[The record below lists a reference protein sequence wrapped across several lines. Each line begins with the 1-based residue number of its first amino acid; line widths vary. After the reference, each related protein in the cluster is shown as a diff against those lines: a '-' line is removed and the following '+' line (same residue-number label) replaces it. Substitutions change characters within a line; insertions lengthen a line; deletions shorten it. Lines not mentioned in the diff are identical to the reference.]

1 MSSSVFSKAWLGRS
15 GMCVGRERIPCAY
28 KNSLRTRLREAVAG
42 REPSKGMRM
51 NCCHF
56 LVSMLLV
63 FFLFWNSGALNA
75 EPFRVGFP
83 SLATGFAPSWVA
95 ADKGIWKKHGLDVE
109 LIFLR
114 GGSRTVSALL
124 GDSVDFI
131 IGSDLGVT
139 TAILQGAALTRVGT
153 TTNTLGYSMVTQP
166 GIKTVR
172 DLKGKVIGITPGR
185 DAAYARVVK
194 LLRDNGMDASK
205 DVTFLSVGDGG
216 PAARVAALSSGVIHA
231 TMFTPPSDMISE
243 KAGMRILTKI
253 DVANIGGGLNTST
266 MMAQKSRAQL
276 LRFLRGYMEAI
287 QYLKSHKDES
297 LKIFSKYVRNPDL
310 NIMAYLY
317 DEISMRAEPSLRPQT
332 DAVRALLDLA
342 ALDFPQAK
350 RLSEKDNWDLS
361 LLDEIQKSGFFEQ
374 LYR

>member
-1 MSSSVFSKAWLGRS
+1 MNRYRFYASVFLGVLFSSSSTLWS
-15 GMCVGRERIPCAY
+15 
-28 KNSLRTRLREAVAG
+28 
-42 REPSKGMRM
+42 
-51 NCCHF
+51 
-56 LVSMLLV
+56 
-63 FFLFWNSGALNA
+63 A
-75 EPFRVGFP
+75 ETFRVGFP

-114 GGSRTVSALL
+114 GGSRTVSALI
-124 GDSVDFI
+124 GGSVDFI

-139 TAILQGAALTRVGT
+139 TAILQGAALTRVGV

-172 DLKGKVIGITPGR
+172 DLRGKIVGITPGR

-231 TMFTPPSDMISE
+231 TMFTPPSDRISE
-243 KAGMRILTKI
+243 KAGMRILAKI
-253 DVANIGGGLNTST
+253 DVANVGGGLNTST
-266 MMAQKSRAQL
+266 AVLQKSRPQL

-287 QYLKSHKDES
+287 QYLQNNKDES

-310 NIMAYLY
+310 GIMAYLY
-317 DEISMRAEPSLRPQT
+317 DEISSRVERGLRPQA

-361 LLDEIQKSGFFEQ
+361 LIDEISKSGFLDQ
-374 LYR
+374 LYKS

>member
-1 MSSSVFSKAWLGRS
+1 
-15 GMCVGRERIPCAY
+15 C
-28 KNSLRTRLREAVAG
+28 
-42 REPSKGMRM
+42 
-51 NCCHF
+51 
-56 LVSMLLV
+56 LLMITGL
-63 FFLFWNSGALNA
+63 LFTMPAPARGA

-114 GGSRTVSALL
+114 GGSRTVSAMI
-124 GDSVDFI
+124 GGSVDFI
-131 IGSDLGVT
+131 IGSDLGAT
-139 TAILQGAALTRVGT
+139 TAILQGANIVRVGV
-153 TTNTLGYSMVTQP
+153 TTNTLGYSMVSHP

-172 DLKGKVIGITPGR
+172 DLKGKIIGITPGR

-231 TMFTPPSDMISE
+231 SMFTPPSDMISE

-253 DVANIGGGLNTST
+253 DVANVGGGLNTTS
-266 MMAQKSRAQL
+266 ASLQRNRGQI
-276 LRFLRGYMEAI
+276 LRFLRGYIEAI
-287 QYLKSHKDES
+287 HYLRNNRDES
-297 LKIFSKYVRNPDL
+297 LKVFSKYVRNPDL
-310 NIMAYLY
+310 VIMGYLY
-317 DEISMRAEPSLRPQT
+317 DEISTRAERNLRPQP
-332 DAVRALLDLA
+332 DAVRALLELA

-350 RLSEKDNWDLS
+350 RLSEKDHWDLS
-361 LLDEIQKSGFFEQ
+361 LLDEIQKSGFLEQ

>member
-1 MSSSVFSKAWLGRS
+1 MSLYRFYASVFLGVLFSSSSTLWS
-15 GMCVGRERIPCAY
+15 
-28 KNSLRTRLREAVAG
+28 
-42 REPSKGMRM
+42 
-51 NCCHF
+51 
-56 LVSMLLV
+56 
-63 FFLFWNSGALNA
+63 A
-75 EPFRVGFP
+75 ETFRVGFP

-114 GGSRTVSALL
+114 GGSRTVSALI
-124 GDSVDFI
+124 GGSVDFI

-139 TAILQGAALTRVGT
+139 TAILQGAALTRVGV

-172 DLKGKVIGITPGR
+172 DLRGKIVGITPGR

-194 LLRDNGMDASK
+194 LLRDNGMDASR

-231 TMFTPPSDMISE
+231 TMFTPPSDRISE
-243 KAGMRILTKI
+243 KAGMRILAKI
-253 DVANIGGGLNTST
+253 DVANVGGGLNTST
-266 MMAQKSRAQL
+266 AVLQKSRSQL

-287 QYLKSHKDES
+287 QYLQNNKDES

-310 NIMAYLY
+310 GIMAYLY
-317 DEISMRAEPSLRPQT
+317 DEISSRVERGLRPQA

-350 RLSEKDNWDLS
+350 RLSEKDNWLPGS
-361 LLDEIQKSGFFEQ
+361 TL
-374 LYR
+374 

>member
-1 MSSSVFSKAWLGRS
+1 MGIHPYWLGSLLLIAVLFGSRS
-15 GMCVGRERIPCAY
+15 G
-28 KNSLRTRLREAVAG
+28 VAQT
-42 REPSKGMRM
+42 
-51 NCCHF
+51 
-56 LVSMLLV
+56 
-63 FFLFWNSGALNA
+63 
-75 EPFRVGFP
+75 FRVGFP

-95 ADKGIWKKHGLDVE
+95 ADKAIWKKHGLDVE

-114 GGSRTVSALL
+114 GGSRTVSALI
-124 GDSVDFI
+124 GGSVDFI

-139 TAILQGAALTRVGT
+139 TAILQGANLTRVGV

-166 GIKTVR
+166 NIKTIR
-172 DLKGKVIGITPGR
+172 DLKGKIVGITPGR

-253 DVANIGGGLNTST
+253 DVANVGGGLNTST
-266 MMAQKSRAQL
+266 AILQKNRPQV

-287 QYLKSHKDES
+287 RYLKFHRDES
-297 LKIFSKYVRNPDL
+297 LRIFSKYVRNPDL
-310 NIMAYLY
+310 GIMAYLY
-317 DEISMRAEPSLRPQT
+317 EEISTRVEAGLRPHP

-342 ALDFPQAK
+342 AQDFPQAK
-350 RLSEKDNWDLS
+350 RLTEKDNWDLS
-361 LLDEIQKSGFFEQ
+361 LIEEIQKSGFLDQ
-374 LYR
+374 LYK

>member
-1 MSSSVFSKAWLGRS
+1 MSLYRFYASVFLGVLFSSSSTLWS
-15 GMCVGRERIPCAY
+15 
-28 KNSLRTRLREAVAG
+28 
-42 REPSKGMRM
+42 
-51 NCCHF
+51 
-56 LVSMLLV
+56 
-63 FFLFWNSGALNA
+63 A
-75 EPFRVGFP
+75 ETFRVGFP

-114 GGSRTVSALL
+114 GGSRTVSALI
-124 GDSVDFI
+124 GGSVDFI

-139 TAILQGAALTRVGT
+139 TAILQGAALTRVGV

-172 DLKGKVIGITPGR
+172 DLRGKIVGITPGR

-194 LLRDNGMDASK
+194 LLRDNGMDASR

-231 TMFTPPSDMISE
+231 TMFTPPSDRISE
-243 KAGMRILTKI
+243 KAGMRILAKI
-253 DVANIGGGLNTST
+253 DVANVGGGLNTST
-266 MMAQKSRAQL
+266 AVLQKSRPQL

-287 QYLKSHKDES
+287 QYLQNNKDES

-310 NIMAYLY
+310 GIMAYLY
-317 DEISMRAEPSLRPQT
+317 DEISSRVERGLRPQA

-361 LLDEIQKSGFFEQ
+361 LIDEISKSGFLDQ
-374 LYR
+374 LYKS

>member
-1 MSSSVFSKAWLGRS
+1 MNLYRFYASVFLGVLFSSSSTLWS
-15 GMCVGRERIPCAY
+15 
-28 KNSLRTRLREAVAG
+28 
-42 REPSKGMRM
+42 
-51 NCCHF
+51 
-56 LVSMLLV
+56 
-63 FFLFWNSGALNA
+63 A
-75 EPFRVGFP
+75 ETFRVGFP

-114 GGSRTVSALL
+114 GGSRTVSALI
-124 GDSVDFI
+124 GGSVDFI

-139 TAILQGAALTRVGT
+139 TAILQGAALTRVGV

-172 DLKGKVIGITPGR
+172 DLRGKIVGITPGR

-194 LLRDNGMDASK
+194 LLRDNGMDASR

-231 TMFTPPSDMISE
+231 TMFTPPSDRISE
-243 KAGMRILTKI
+243 KAGMRILAKI
-253 DVANIGGGLNTST
+253 DVANVGGGLNTAT
-266 MMAQKSRAQL
+266 AVLQKSRPQL

-287 QYLKSHKDES
+287 QYLQNNKDES

-310 NIMAYLY
+310 GIMAYLY
-317 DEISMRAEPSLRPQT
+317 DEISSRVERGLRPQA

-361 LLDEIQKSGFFEQ
+361 LIDEISKSGFLDQ
-374 LYR
+374 LYKS

>member
-1 MSSSVFSKAWLGRS
+1 M
-15 GMCVGRERIPCAY
+15 E
-28 KNSLRTRLREAVAG
+28 LRKL
-42 REPSKGMRM
+42 
-51 NCCHF
+51 F
-56 LVSMLLV
+56 YLV
-63 FFLFWNSGALNA
+63 FIVSLLSRAGGVLAA
-75 EPFRVGFP
+75 EAFRVGFP

-124 GDSVDFI
+124 GGSVDFI

-153 TTNTLGYSMVTQP
+153 TTNTLGYSMITQP
-166 GIKTVR
+166 NIKTIR
-172 DLKGKVIGITPGR
+172 DLRGKIIGITPGR

-194 LLRDNGMDASK
+194 LLRDNGMDPSK

-243 KAGMRILTKI
+243 KAGMRVLAKI

-266 MMAQKSRAQL
+266 AALQKNRAQL

-287 QYLKSHKDES
+287 QYLKLHKDES

-317 DEISMRAEPSLRPQT
+317 DEISMRAEPSLRPQP

-350 RLSEKDNWDLS
+350 RLTEKDNWDLS
-361 LLDEIQKSGFFEQ
+361 LLDEIQRSGHMQQTEKATAKAEAQCLGGFRLVREG
-374 LYR
+374 

>member
-1 MSSSVFSKAWLGRS
+1 MNRYWL
-15 GMCVGRERIPCAY
+15 Y
-28 KNSLRTRLREAVAG
+28 
-42 REPSKGMRM
+42 
-51 NCCHF
+51 
-56 LVSMLLV
+56 LLV
-63 FFLFWNSGALNA
+63 LIAVLFGSRSRFYGA
-75 EPFRVGFP
+75 ESFRVGFP

-114 GGSRTVSALL
+114 GGSRTVSALI
-124 GDSVDFI
+124 GGSVDFI

-139 TAILQGAALTRVGT
+139 TAIIQGAALTRVGV

-172 DLKGKVIGITPGR
+172 DLKGKVVGITPGR

-216 PAARVAALSSGVIHA
+216 PAARVAALSTGVIHA

-253 DVANIGGGLNTST
+253 DVANVGGGLNTAT
-266 MMAQKSRAQL
+266 VVLQKSRPQVV
-276 LRFLRGYMEAI
+276 RFLRGYMEAV

-297 LKIFSKYVRNPDL
+297 LRIFSKYVRNPDL
-310 NIMAYLY
+310 GIMAYLY
-317 DEISMRAEPSLRPQT
+317 EEISTRVEPGLRPQSE
-332 DAVRALLDLA
+332 AVRALLDLA
-342 ALDFPQAK
+342 ALDLPQAK
-350 RLSEKDNWDLS
+350 RLTEKDNWDLS
-361 LLDEIQKSGFFEQ
+361 LIEEIQKSGFLEQ
-374 LYR
+374 LYK

>member
-1 MSSSVFSKAWLGRS
+1 MNW
-15 GMCVGRERIPCAY
+15 ERIY
-28 KNSLRTRLREAVAG
+28 IVSLLAV
-42 REPSKGMRM
+42 
-51 NCCHF
+51 
-56 LVSMLLV
+56 
-63 FFLFWNSGALNA
+63 LFSSTTLWGA

-95 ADKGIWKKHGLDVE
+95 ADRAIWKKHGLDVE

-114 GGSRTVSALL
+114 GGARTVSAMI
-124 GDSVDFI
+124 GGSVDFI

-139 TAILQGAALTRVGT
+139 TAIIQGATLMRVGV

-166 GIKTVR
+166 SIKTIR
-172 DLKGKVIGITPGR
+172 DLKGKVVGITPGR

-253 DVANIGGGLNTST
+253 DVANVGGGLNTT
-266 MMAQKSRAQL
+266 TAFLQKSRPQA

-287 QYLKSHKDES
+287 QYLKSHRDES

-310 NIMAYLY
+310 GIMAYLY
-317 DEISMRAEPSLRPQT
+317 EEISSRVEPGLRPQSE
-332 DAVRALLDLA
+332 ALRAMLELS
-342 ALDFPQAK
+342 ALDFPQARK
-350 RLSEKDNWDLS
+350 LNEKDNWDLS
-361 LLDEIQKSGFFEQ
+361 LIEEIQKAGFLDQ
-374 LYR
+374 LYK

>member
-1 MSSSVFSKAWLGRS
+1 MSLYRFYASVFLGVLFSSSSTLWS
-15 GMCVGRERIPCAY
+15 
-28 KNSLRTRLREAVAG
+28 
-42 REPSKGMRM
+42 
-51 NCCHF
+51 
-56 LVSMLLV
+56 
-63 FFLFWNSGALNA
+63 A
-75 EPFRVGFP
+75 ETFRVGFP

-114 GGSRTVSALL
+114 GGSRTVSALI
-124 GDSVDFI
+124 GGSVDFI

-139 TAILQGAALTRVGT
+139 TAILQGAALTRVGV

-172 DLKGKVIGITPGR
+172 DLRGKIVGITPGR

-194 LLRDNGMDASK
+194 LLRDNGMDASR

-231 TMFTPPSDMISE
+231 TMFTPPSDRISE
-243 KAGMRILTKI
+243 KAGMRILAKI
-253 DVANIGGGLNTST
+253 DVANVGGGLNTST
-266 MMAQKSRAQL
+266 AVLQKSRSQL

-287 QYLKSHKDES
+287 QYLQNNKDES

-310 NIMAYLY
+310 GIMAYLY
-317 DEISMRAEPSLRPQT
+317 DEISSRVERGLRPQA

-361 LLDEIQKSGFFEQ
+361 LIDEISKSGFLDQ
-374 LYR
+374 LYKS

>member
-1 MSSSVFSKAWLGRS
+1 MNRCRSVSLSIFIGLLWLW
-15 GMCVGRERIPCAY
+15 
-28 KNSLRTRLREAVAG
+28 NAG
-42 REPSKGMRM
+42 P
-51 NCCHF
+51 
-56 LVSMLLV
+56 
-63 FFLFWNSGALNA
+63 LNA

-95 ADKGIWKKHGLDVE
+95 SDKGFWKKQGLDVE

-114 GGSRTVSALL
+114 GGSRTVAALIS
-124 GDSVDFI
+124 GSVDFI

-139 TAILQGAALTRVGT
+139 TAILQGAALMRVGV

-166 GIKTVR
+166 SIKTIR
-172 DLKGKVIGITPGR
+172 DLKGKIIGITPGR

-216 PAARVAALSSGVIHA
+216 PAARVAALSSGVIQA
-231 TMFTPPSDMISE
+231 SIFTPPSDMISE

-253 DVANIGGGLNTST
+253 DVANVGGGLNTT
-266 MMAQKSRAQL
+266 TALIQRNRPQL

-287 QYLKSHKDES
+287 HYLKTHKDES

-310 NIMAYLY
+310 GIMAYLY
-317 DEISMRAEPSLRPQT
+317 DEISTRAEPTLRPQPE
-332 DAVRALLDLA
+332 AVRALLELV

-350 RLSEKDNWDLS
+350 RLSEKDHWDLS
-361 LLDEIQKSGFFEQ
+361 LIDEIQKSGFLEQ